1 MGIKTDSI
9 IQVKDSLVIDS
20 LKLLEERQK
29 LENMEAPVDTAAL
42 VRKNDSIQKA
52 MAAETKPRFIP
63 NSNRAIWLALV
74 IPGGGQIYNRK
85 YWKLPIVYGCL
96 LYTSTKQS
104 DGMIAY
110 AGMSEKLPNLCYYSN
125 DRCV

>member
-1 MGIKTDSI
+1 
-9 IQVKDSLVIDS
+9 
-20 LKLLEERQK
+20 
-29 LENMEAPVDTAAL
+29 MEAPVDTAAL

-85 YWKLPIVYGCL
+85 YWKLPIVYGGFV
-96 LYTSTKQS
+96 
-104 DGMIAY
+104 GMCICADLEQQNVQ
-110 AGMSEKLPNLCYYSN
+110 GLFSSLSGYYG
-125 DRCV
+125 R

>member
-1 MGIKTDSI
+1 MPYDGWKHECSRPKGTQPPYGIKTDSI

-29 LENMEAPVDTAAL
+29 IENMEAPVDTAAL

-63 NSNRAIWLALV
+63 NSTVPSGWRW
-74 IPGGGQIYNRK
+74 
-85 YWKLPIVYGCL
+85 
-96 LYTSTKQS
+96 
-104 DGMIAY
+104 
-110 AGMSEKLPNLCYYSN
+110 
-125 DRCV
+125 